1 MSSTFF
7 TPKRILISVAC
18 LGLVFA
24 MSIRLT
30 RVVFEKK
37 AGASMIANATS
48 TIPAFTSATVHGG
61 DVFSGLGPEWTYL
74 LQDDLKPIEGQW
86 LAGSVPVRN
95 AVVKVSGKETQMMLI
110 EMRITNEAALK
121 TVLRNTSV
129 HAATVAGRTGYVI
142 PMNDSAGG
150 TGFALIG
157 TNRILLIQNGSSYQW
172 PAVVQPEIQSFISSV
187 LVP

>member
-1 MSSTFF
+1 MSSTFL
-7 TPKRILISVAC
+7 TPKRILIAVAC
-18 LGLVFA
+18 FGLVA
-24 MSIRLT
+24 ALSLRLT
-30 RVVFEKK
+30 RIALEKK
-37 AGASMIANATS
+37 FLASTNTHATS

-74 LQDDLKPIEGQW
+74 LQDDLKPVEGQW
-86 LAGSVPVRN
+86 LAGTVPVRN

-121 TVLRNTSV
+121 TMLRNTSV
-129 HAATVAGRTGYVI
+129 HAATVAGRSGYVI

-157 TNRILLIQNGSSYQW
+157 ANRILLIQNGSSYQW
-172 PAVVQPEIQSFISSV
+172 PATVQPEIESFISSV
-187 LVP
+187 IVP

>member
-7 TPKRILISVAC
+7 TPQRILISIAC
-18 LGLVFA
+18 LGLVAA
-24 MSIRLT
+24 MSLRFT
-30 RVVFEKK
+30 RVVLEQKT
-37 AGASMIANATS
+37 GASTVAVATS

-86 LAGSVPVRN
+86 LAGTVPVRN

-110 EMRITNEAALK
+110 EMRITNEAAL
-121 TVLRNTSV
+121 
-129 HAATVAGRTGYVI
+129 RTALKNSTAHPAKVGEKNGYVI

-157 TNRILLIQNGSSYQW
+157 NNRVLLIQNGSSYQW
-172 PAVVQPEIQSFISSV
+172 PAVVQPEIQAFISSV